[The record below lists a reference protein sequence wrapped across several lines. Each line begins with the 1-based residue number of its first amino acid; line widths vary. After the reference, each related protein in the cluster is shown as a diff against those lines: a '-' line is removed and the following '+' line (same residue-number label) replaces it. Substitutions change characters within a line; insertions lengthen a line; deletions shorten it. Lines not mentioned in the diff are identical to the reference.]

1 MRKNL
6 PVTEIEKA
14 YPAHYRL
21 ISSTD
26 TRGMI
31 THCNQDFIDVCGF
44 SEEELIGAPHNLVRH
59 PDMPAAVYKAMW
71 ETLKAGKPWM
81 GAVKNRCKNGDHY
94 WVSAYVTPLKD
105 GNKVIGYESVRVN
118 LDKQS
123 KRRAQHMY
131 QRINQGKNPCSL
143 SRQLK
148 SWIYQLAPIAV
159 PTIAAS
165 SVLAFSAGATPAFI
179 SAVAGI
185 AAICWQQQAQNSVY
199 RQLLQQRPEAYADPL
214 VAESYSDWRG
224 LKAQLNLV
232 LLSEAART
240 RTALTRISDAAT
252 QLHGIVGQTR
262 KQAESSNQ
270 LIKQQNLATE
280 QTASAI
286 NQLATSIV
294 EVSGQVENNSKQAA
308 IAGENVDTSTDL
320 ASEAMQ
326 SIQRLNNS
334 VHSVAETVRALAD
347 STSSIGQAADLISD
361 IAEQTNLL
369 ALNAAIEAARAGEH
383 GRGFAVVAQ
392 EVRSLA
398 QRTRESTENIHEI
411 VSNLKNRAGQAVEIS
426 IQGEDVANDGVDKV
440 QQTEVA
446 LGTIAHSV
454 TDINKASSQMAT
466 AVEEQSKAADEIN
479 RQIAAISGIAQQSQD
494 NATGTYQ
501 SSIELE
507 QTTQQLYSLI
517 QRFAARTDNVRS

>member
-6 PVTEIEKA
+6 PVTEVEKI

-26 TRGMI
+26 TRGVI

-44 SEEELIGAPHNLVRH
+44 SEEELVGAPHNLVRH
-59 PDMPAAVYKAMW
+59 PDMPAPVYKAMW
-71 ETLKAGKPWM
+71 ETLRAGKPWM

-105 GNKVIGYESVRVN
+105 GNKIIGYESVRVN
-118 LDKQS
+118 LDNAS
-123 KRRAQHMY
+123 KRRALKMY
-131 QRINQGKNPCSL
+131 QRINQGKNPNSPIL
-143 SRQLK
+143 QFK
-148 SWIYQLAPIAV
+148 SWVSQWAPIAV
-159 PTIAAS
+159 PILAAS
-165 SVLAFSAGATPAFI
+165 SLLAISAGPVSATI
-179 SAVAGI
+179 AGLAGL
-185 AAICWQQQAQNSVY
+185 AALLWQHQAQNSVY
-199 RQLLQQRPEAYADPL
+199 RKLLQQRPEAYADPL

-232 LLSEAART
+232 LMSEAART

-252 QLHGIVGQTR
+252 QLHDIVEQTR
-262 KQAESSNQ
+262 QQAESSNQ
-270 LIKQQNLATE
+270 LIKQQNQATE

-294 EVSGQVENNSKQAA
+294 EVASQVENNSKQAG
-308 IAGENVDTSTDL
+308 IAGENVTTSTGL

-347 STSSIGQAADLISD
+347 STGSIGQAADLISD
-361 IAEQTNLL
+361 IADQTNLL

-398 QRTRESTENIHEI
+398 QRTRESTENIHSI
-411 VSNLKNRAGQAVEIS
+411 VNNLKSRAEQAVEVS
-426 IQGEDVANDGVDKV
+426 VQGEEVAHDGVNKV
-440 QQTEVA
+440 KQTETA
-446 LGTIAHSV
+446 LGTIAQSV
-454 TDINKASSQMAT
+454 ADINTASLQMAN
-466 AVEEQSKAADEIN
+466 AVEEQSEVADEIN
-479 RQIAAISGIAQQSQD
+479 RQIASISGIAQQSQD
-494 NATGTYQ
+494 NAAGTYQ

-507 QTTQQLYSLI
+507 QTTQHLYSLI
-517 QRFAARTDNVRS
+517 QRFAARTDDVG